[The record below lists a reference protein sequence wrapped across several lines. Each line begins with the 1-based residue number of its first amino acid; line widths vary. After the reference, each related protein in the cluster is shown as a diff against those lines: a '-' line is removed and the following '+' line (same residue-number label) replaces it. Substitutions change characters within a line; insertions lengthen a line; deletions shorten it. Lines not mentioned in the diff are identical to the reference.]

1 MDAMNCHKNLVFI
14 FLGLFVFFLINSCS
28 KFCYC
33 KVIAGNISLKK
44 GNDKRSFRKYDNYLN
59 EINID
64 TVNKLESQG
73 FQRVNG
79 YYDIYDIF
87 DVSEEVQNRAKA
99 LGGSCVCN

>member
-1 MDAMNCHKNLVFI
+1 MDAMNCHNKLVFLLSI
-14 FLGLFVFFLINSCS
+14 LFVFSLIISCS

-33 KVIAGNISLKK
+33 KVIVEDITLKK
-44 GNDKRSFRKYDNYLN
+44 GTDIRSFRKFDYRLN

-64 TVNKLESQG
+64 TVSKLINQG

-79 YYDIYDIF
+79 YYNIYDIL
-87 DVSEEVQNRAKA
+87 DANDEVQNRAKA